1 MQLQSSVT
9 PFSARPVRAFTER
22 SVHPLK
28 QQCRRQSLQLSSR
41 SLSQQRR
48 SNISIG
54 PRAEAVDTD
63 NKFRFN
69 HSVSKNN
76 FEVKGDLKTVFNYA
90 ADFSH
95 ISSWDSGMQ
104 LSPELVQLCL
114 AADLHSDCSPTPE
127 LVKVHSRPSC
137 HDYAGTTGSQLRES
151 NSRAAFKEGDT
162 VALMTVLWGVKSSTL

>member
-9 PFSARPVRAFTER
+9 PFSGRPVRAFTER
-22 SVHPLK
+22 SVRPLK

-48 SNISIG
+48 SKTSMT

-63 NKFRFN
+63 NKFRLN

-76 FEVKGDLKTVFNYA
+76 FEVKGDLNTVFNYA

-104 LSPELVQLCL
+104 LSLNFFSSVLLRTFRVTAPPQQSWPRCT
-114 AADLHSDCSPTPE
+114 ADQV
-127 LVKVHSRPSC
+127 VK
-137 HDYAGTTGSQLRES
+137 
-151 NSRAAFKEGDT
+151 
-162 VALMTVLWGVKSSTL
+162 